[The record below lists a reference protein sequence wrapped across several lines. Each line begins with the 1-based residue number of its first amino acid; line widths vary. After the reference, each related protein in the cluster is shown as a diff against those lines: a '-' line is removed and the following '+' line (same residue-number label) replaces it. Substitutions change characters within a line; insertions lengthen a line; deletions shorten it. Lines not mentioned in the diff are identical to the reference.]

1 MKKIITLIS
10 FINALSFCVYAQQT
24 KDTTATNT
32 TIPSK
37 DTATTASSK
46 DTAAKI
52 SNKTDLLK
60 KSYAAVP
67 DSAFDDAGVSVSPS
81 SMHLS
86 IKPGKTEIKEIKV
99 KNSTKKIHKFQVGFS
114 DFEMSPH
121 GKPMSIRNR
130 DSSQYGLSKWINVA
144 PSYFELKPG
153 QEIKIKLN
161 ISIPDEPEGY
171 KAHWTIVTI
180 DMVPERPP
188 LDVKGNDKTVALGII
203 PSFGFGVYVYQNPPN
218 VLVNKLAIKQFV
230 VIEKDGHKQIKFEV
244 KNVGDGISYCKS
256 YVELTNLNTG
266 KQQRLKVKNFTI
278 LPQFNREFYYD
289 LDELKLSPGKYHAMG
304 VIDFG
309 SDEEILATEMEIDI
323 K

>member
-1 MKKIITLIS
+1 MKKLYVLSITTLLTIS
-10 FINALSFCVYAQQT
+10 CLFAQQNNAT
-24 KDTTATNT
+24 KDSISTTSNKIDTTTN
-32 TIPSK
+32 
-37 DTATTASSK
+37 ATTSTKPAEK
-46 DTAAKI
+46 NIPK
-52 SNKTDLLK
+52 SNYP
-60 KSYAAVP
+60 SVP
-67 DSAFDDAGVSVSPS
+67 DTAFDDAGVSVSPS

-86 IKPGKTEIKEIKV
+86 IKPGQTEVKEIKV
-99 KNSTKKIHKFQVGFS
+99 KNFTKKTYRFQVGFS
-114 DFEMSPH
+114 DFEMGTN
-121 GKPMSIRNR
+121 GKPISVKNR

-153 QEIKIKLN
+153 QETKVKLT
-161 ISIPDEPEGY
+161 ISIPNEPEGY

-180 DMVPERPP
+180 DMVPDRPP
-188 LDVKGNDKTVALGII
+188 LDVQPSDKTIAFGII

-218 VLVNKLAIKQFV
+218 VLVNKLAIKQFALV
-230 VIEKDGHKQIKFEV
+230 EKDGKKQIKFEV

-266 KQQRLKVKNFTI
+266 QQQRLKVKNFTI

-289 LDELKLSPGKYHAMG
+289 IDELKLKPGKYQAMG

-309 SDEEILATEMEIDI
+309 SDEEILATEMEIEI

>member
-1 MKKIITLIS
+1 MKKIILITSSLLTLN
-10 FINALSFCVYAQQT
+10 FIWGQTNKDSTQT
-24 KDTTATNT
+24 KQDTN
-32 TIPSK
+32 K
-37 DTATTASSK
+37 VSSP
-46 DTAAKI
+46 
-52 SNKTDLLK
+52 KTENVQNNLK
-60 KSYAAVP
+60 KSYNAVP

-86 IKPGKTEIKEIKV
+86 IKPGQTEIKEIKV
-99 KNSTKKIHKFQVGFS
+99 KNFTKKTHKFQVGFS
-114 DFEMSPH
+114 DFEMSPN
-121 GKPMSIRNR
+121 GKPMGIRNR

-153 QEIKIKLN
+153 QEVKVKLT
-161 ISIPDEPEGY
+161 ITIPNEPEGY

-180 DMVPERPP
+180 DMVPERPS
-188 LDVKGNDKTVALGII
+188 LDVQGNDKTVALGII

-218 VLVNKLAIKQFV
+218 VLVNKLAVKQFV
-230 VIEKDGHKQIKFEV
+230 MIEKDGKKQLKFEV

-289 LDELKLSPGKYHAMG
+289 IDELKLTPGKYQAMG

-309 SDEEILATEMEIDI
+309 SEEEILATELEFEI

>member
-1 MKKIITLIS
+1 MKKIIVTLSTI
-10 FINALSFCVYAQQT
+10 FTFNVLWAQNNDSIQR
-24 KDTTATNT
+24 KQDT
-32 TIPSK
+32 SK
-37 DTATTASSK
+37 ITPPQ
-46 DTAAKI
+46 
-52 SNKTDLLK
+52 SNKEQNAPK
-60 KSYAAVP
+60 NKYNAVP

-86 IKPGKTEIKEIKV
+86 IKPGQTEIKEIKV
-99 KNSTKKIHKFQVGFS
+99 KNFTKKTHKFQVGFS
-114 DFEMSPH
+114 DFEMSPN
-121 GKPMSIRNR
+121 GKPMGIRNR

-153 QEIKIKLN
+153 QEIKVKLT
-161 ISIPDEPEGY
+161 ISIPNEPEGY

-188 LDVKGNDKTVALGII
+188 LDVQKNDKTIALGII

-218 VLVNKLAIKQFV
+218 VQINKLTVKQFTLT
-230 VIEKDGHKQIKFEV
+230 EKDGKKLLKFEV

-256 YVELTNLNTG
+256 YVELTNLGTG
-266 KQQRLKVKNFTI
+266 QQQRLKVKNFTI

-289 LDELKLSPGKYHAMG
+289 LDELKLKPGKYLAMG

-309 SDEEILATEMEIDI
+309 SEEEILATELEIEI